1 MSAVAAFAYAGPA
14 RPFLRAWKEHGLR
27 RLAPLAAELV
37 AARVPRP
44 NADLITY
51 VPPDAARQLTRSCH
65 PAEALARELGRLWTL
80 ECAELLVRSRRAERQ
95 ALLPR
100 AKRRANVQ
108 GSFRAPSSVAR
119 SSVAGRVVLIDDVYT
134 TGATASAAAS
144 ALRAVGPVR
153 VEVITFARAV
163 R

>member
-108 GSFRAPSSVAR
+108 GSFRAR